1 MAPIHNIGGNIDP
14 ADRIRQQ
21 DKLQSSKSD
30 RARQPVSTGEAE
42 ASAPKDSV
50 NISPA
55 AKELAAIN
63 GEVARA
69 QAQLKAL
76 GQEDP
81 ARVEAIR
88 DRIESGEFDEP
99 EVSETVAGAIA
110 RLPQFSGLLDGPV
123 AARSEERADLAL
135 IGERIK
141 SGEFNSA
148 QVLEQVAANI
158 LSDIGAF

>member
-21 DKLQSSKSD
+21 DKLQSSKSG
-30 RARQPVSTGEAE
+30 RARQPVSTGEAG

-63 GEVARA
+63 GELARA
-69 QAQLKAL
+69 QAQLLAL

-81 ARVEAIR
+81 ARV
-88 DRIESGEFDEP
+88 
-99 EVSETVAGAIA
+99 
-110 RLPQFSGLLDGPV
+110 
-123 AARSEERADLAL
+123 
-135 IGERIK
+135 
-141 SGEFNSA
+141 
-148 QVLEQVAANI
+148 
-158 LSDIGAF
+158 